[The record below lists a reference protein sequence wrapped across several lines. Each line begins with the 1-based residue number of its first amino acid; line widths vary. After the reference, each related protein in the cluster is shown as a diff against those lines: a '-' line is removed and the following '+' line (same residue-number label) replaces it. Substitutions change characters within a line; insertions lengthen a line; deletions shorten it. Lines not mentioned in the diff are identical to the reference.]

1 MTYTYDNITKGLRT
15 SKKSIKKT
23 ITELKTKIESIEERY
38 ALGEVDNTIYKKFKD
53 KYETQ
58 KDELQSKIE
67 NPSPSSSNLGFAI
80 DKAPL

>member
-53 KYETQ
+53 KYKTQ

-67 NPSPSSSNLGFAI
+67 NPSPSSSNLGVCY
-80 DKAPL
+80 